1 MPRYAICLLLVTTCL
16 TGCADQD
23 EPISWPRQNMTAA
36 ERNFEA
42 NWIAAQQALRSYG
55 FKIART
61 DRRARLI
68 VTEPMLGQHAMEF
81 WRKDAVTV
89 SAAAESS
96 IQAIYR
102 TAQVEL
108 RPLAHFPDDFEP
120 VAVVRV
126 ARSDKP
132 NRYVR
137 TTNDAYAMFREPIE
151 EWASSRPAPPKPDTL
166 DKLPNDNRLADD
178 IALTIRTRAHQ
189 ILQDNPA
196 RIYPR

>member
-1 MPRYAICLLLVTTCL
+1 MRHYALYLLLAPAFL
-16 TGCADQD
+16 AGCADQD

-42 NWIAAQQALRSYG
+42 NWIGAQQALRSYG
-55 FKIART
+55 FKIARM

-68 VTEPMLGQHAMEF
+68 VTEPMIGQHATEF
-81 WRKDAVTV
+81 WRKDAVSV
-89 SAAAESS
+89 SDVAESTV
-96 IQAIYR
+96 QTIYR
-102 TAQVEL
+102 TAQVEF

-137 TTNDAYAMFREPIE
+137 TTNDAYTMFREPIE
-151 EWASSRPAPPKPDTL
+151 KWASAHPVPPKADAI
-166 DKLPNDNRLADD
+166 DKLPNDNRLAND
-178 IALTIRTRAHQ
+178 IALSIRVRAHQ
-189 ILQDNPA
+189 ILQDNPP
-196 RIYPR
+196 RISPR